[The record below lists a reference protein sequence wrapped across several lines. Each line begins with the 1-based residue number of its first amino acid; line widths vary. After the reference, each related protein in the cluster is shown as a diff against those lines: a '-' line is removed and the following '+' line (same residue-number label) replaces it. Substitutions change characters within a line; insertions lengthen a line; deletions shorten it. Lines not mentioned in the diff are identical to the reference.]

1 MKRYYTL
8 GGQRVAV
15 RSGATLS
22 WLFSDHLGS
31 TSITADNN
39 GSISGEKSYYPI
51 DRNKRGCPK
60 RGQPRFY

>member
-15 RSGATLS
+15 RSGAPLS

-31 TSITADNN
+31 TSVRIALTERKASNPN
-39 GSISGEKSYYPI
+39 
-51 DRNKRGCPK
+51 DRIRAINTLS
-60 RGQPRFY
+60 

>member
-31 TSITADNN
+31 TSIIADNN
-39 GSISGEKSYYPI
+39 GSISG
-51 DRNKRGCPK
+51 
-60 RGQPRFY
+60 